1 MRYVSCVIVT
11 ILLSCAS
18 LAADIPGAGADAGKT
33 VVYRDKWGVPHIYA
47 PTAEE
52 GVYAMGWSQAQDR
65 PEDLLKNL
73 LRGAGELASVEGKGS
88 VDSDRVV
95 AMWDLYNAC
104 KKHFAD
110 QEAMNPQPRSV
121 ALSKAFVRGINDY
134 YTKNPQA
141 KPAWWGD
148 RQVEVPM
155 VMAFG
160 RIFLQ
165 NWSFDD
171 GFDDLKRGGVE
182 PGTFRMSRGSNQ
194 WSVAPSRS
202 ASKVPI
208 LYIDPHLGWLG
219 VSRFWEFRIHAGDLV
234 GSGFSLPGQL
244 FIGLG
249 HNENVA
255 WAMTTGG
262 PDTADVY
269 EETLKEDDPSKYLY
283 DGQWRSLKIRKV
295 TIKVKDADPVEV
307 PIYESHHGPIVAAL
321 NGKAYAIK
329 SSYHDSL
336 DGNDAWLAFNF
347 AKDYTGIKNGMATL
361 QVFPQNVMVADTSG
375 NIYYQRTGRVP
386 KRPDGYDWSKPVDGS
401 TSKTEW
407 LGLHPSDDHLQVL
420 NPPQGY
426 MQNCNIPPDSMM
438 VNSPFKVDPARPY
451 LFADLSHNASRDG
464 WSNSRAARAVELL
477 AGDDSVTVED
487 ALAFATDPKV
497 YGANRWIEM
506 LKMADAKFGAEVRKD
521 GEVAAALDELLAW
534 DNKLLPESKGA
545 LKYYY
550 WRKQAKADMGEAY
563 NALRKRVDNFRG
575 SIGVPD
581 PPLDPSDDELK
592 ALVAA
597 FAKGMADLKADFGA
611 LDKVYGDVF
620 RDGRGDKSFPCGG
633 GGDSDHDMRTLRNV
647 NYSGERDDH
656 TRWGTSG
663 QTSTQIVV
671 LSKPV
676 QSWTYVPHGQSDD
689 PKSPH
694 FLDQAEKLFTK
705 GIMKDTWFTPEEL
718 APNIEKRE
726 EITSVK

>member
-1 MRYVSCVIVT
+1 MRYISCVIVT
-11 ILLSCAS
+11 MLMSCAS
-18 LAADIPGAGADAGKT
+18 LAADIPGTGADAGKT
-33 VVYRDKWGVPHIYA
+33 VIYRDKWGVPHIYA

-52 GVYAMGWSQAQDR
+52 GVYAMGWAQAQDR

-73 LRGAGELASVEGKGS
+73 LCGAGELASVEGKGA

-95 AMWDLYNAC
+95 AMWDLYNQC
-104 KKHFAD
+104 KKHFAE

-121 ALSKAFVRGINDY
+121 ALTKAFVRGINDY
-134 YTKNPQA
+134 YAKHPQA

-155 VMAFG
+155 VMSFG

-194 WSVAPSRS
+194 WSIAPSRS

-269 EETLKEDDPSKYLY
+269 EETLKEDDSSKYLY

-295 TIKVKDADPVEV
+295 TIKVKDSDPVEV
-307 PIYESHHGPIVAAL
+307 PIYESHHGPIAAAQ

-329 SSYHDSL
+329 SSYFDAM
-336 DGNDAWLAFNF
+336 DGNDAWLEFNF
-347 AKDYTGIKNGMATL
+347 AKDYTGIKKGMATL

-386 KRPDGYDWSKPVDGS
+386 KRPEGYDWSKPVDGS

-407 LGLHPSDDHLQVL
+407 LGLHPADDHLQVL

-451 LFADLSHNASRDG
+451 LFADLSHSPKRDG
-464 WSNSRAARAVELL
+464 WSNS
-477 AGDDSVTVED
+477 
-487 ALAFATDPKV
+487 
-497 YGANRWIEM
+497 
-506 LKMADAKFGAEVRKD
+506 
-521 GEVAAALDELLAW
+521 
-534 DNKLLPESKGA
+534 
-545 LKYYY
+545 
-550 WRKQAKADMGEAY
+550 
-563 NALRKRVDNFRG
+563 
-575 SIGVPD
+575 
-581 PPLDPSDDELK
+581 
-592 ALVAA
+592 
-597 FAKGMADLKADFGA
+597 
-611 LDKVYGDVF
+611 
-620 RDGRGDKSFPCGG
+620 
-633 GGDSDHDMRTLRNV
+633 
-647 NYSGERDDH
+647 
-656 TRWGTSG
+656 
-663 QTSTQIVV
+663 
-671 LSKPV
+671 
-676 QSWTYVPHGQSDD
+676 
-689 PKSPH
+689 
-694 FLDQAEKLFTK
+694 
-705 GIMKDTWFTPEEL
+705 
-718 APNIEKRE
+718 
-726 EITSVK
+726 